1 MLGPLVGGD
10 VLLCLRILVLHQL
23 SMYVFE
29 RLCVITLAAAY
40 ISPSSPVLWYLPLG

>member
-10 VLLCLRILVLHQL
+10 VLLCLRVWVFYQL

-29 RLCVITLAAAY
+29 RLCAITLAAAY
-40 ISPSSPVLWYLPLG
+40 VRPSSPVLWCLPLG